1 MTKVVA
7 LAGLTFVY
15 VLILLV
21 VAEAAESAPPPLP
34 HLLTVALCGAIGASL
49 ANGTR
54 WLINLGARR
63 NPTRHV

>member
-21 VAEAAESAPPPLP
+21 VAESAPPPLP
-34 HLLTVALCGAIGASL
+34 HLLTVALCGAIGAYL

>member
-1 MTKVVA
+1 MTKVIA

-15 VLILLV
+15 VLILLML
-21 VAEAAESAPPPLP
+21 AEAAPPPLP

-54 WLINLGARR
+54 WLIDPGTRR
-63 NPTRHV
+63 RPTRHV

>member
-15 VLILLV
+15 VLILLML
-21 VAEAAESAPPPLP
+21 AEAAPPPLP

-54 WLINLGARR
+54 WLIDSGTRR
-63 NPTRHV
+63 KHTRHV